1 MVKVLHF
8 KVLSIIVAIKAIP
21 NSIST
26 EELFKLINMIITEFL
41 QSSLNIVPYAYN
53 STKMEQKLQQLV
65 FSHLPSHITFIIA
78 YSA

>member
-26 EELFKLINMIITEFL
+26 EELFKLIDMIITGFL
-41 QSSLNIVPYAYN
+41 QSSLNIVPYACDG
-53 STKMEQKLQQLV
+53 TEMEQKLQQLI